1 MGHNNHR
8 VWVEQV
14 QWSNPL
20 QDYQTLVYWG
30 LLAVM
35 TIGVIGAVVPA
46 LPGSSLV
53 LVAILIWGLI
63 KGFGSISLALGVAI
77 AVLLAST
84 AVDLLAT
91 FWGAKKAGVSRWG
104 QIGAIIGLVAVLLGL
119 LPPVLV
125 IGGPII
131 GLLIGP
137 LLGAFIGEFLYRR
150 DLKRALKAAIAVVV
164 SSLIGNLIQG
174 LLALAAV
181 IVFVITTWPG
191 GS

>member
-1 MGHNNHR
+1 M
-8 VWVEQV
+8 
-14 QWSNPL
+14 
-20 QDYQTLVYWG
+20 
-30 LLAVM
+30 A
-35 TIGVIGAVVPA
+35 IGVLGAVVPA

-53 LVAILIWGLI
+53 LAAIVVWGLI
-63 KGFGSISLALGVAI
+63 KGLGSISLALGVAI

-84 AVDLLAT
+84 VVDLLAT

-104 QIGAIIGLVAVLLGL
+104 QIGAMVGLLVVLLGL
-119 LPPVLV
+119 LPPFLV
-125 IGGPII
+125 FGGPII

-137 LLGAFIGEFLYRR
+137 FLGAFIGELLHRR
-150 DLKRALKAAIAVVV
+150 DLKRAFKAAIAVVV

-191 GS
+191 TG

>member
-1 MGHNNHR
+1 MEWFKN
-8 VWVEQV
+8 
-14 QWSNPL
+14 L
-20 QDYQTLVYWG
+20 QDYQIILYWV

-35 TIGVIGAVVPA
+35 AVGVVGAVVPA

-53 LVAILIWGLI
+53 LVAIILWGVLV
-63 KGFGSISLALGVAI
+63 GFGKIGVALGVAI

-84 AVDLLAT
+84 VVDLLAT

-104 QIGAIIGLVAVLLGL
+104 QIGAMVGLIAVLFGL

-150 DLKRALKAAIAVVV
+150 DLKKALKAAVAVVV

-174 LLALAAV
+174 LLALGAM
-181 IVFVITTWPG
+181 IVFVVTTWSSVMG
-191 GS
+191 